1 MSEFDRVMA
10 FDLESPFKPSG
21 DQPQAISKLVRGL
34 HSGKKQQ
41 VLMGVTGSGKTFTLT
56 ERMVALLQE

>member
-1 MSEFDRVMA
+1 MSEFDRIMA

-41 VLMGVTGSGKTFTLT
+41 VLMV
-56 ERMVALLQE
+56 